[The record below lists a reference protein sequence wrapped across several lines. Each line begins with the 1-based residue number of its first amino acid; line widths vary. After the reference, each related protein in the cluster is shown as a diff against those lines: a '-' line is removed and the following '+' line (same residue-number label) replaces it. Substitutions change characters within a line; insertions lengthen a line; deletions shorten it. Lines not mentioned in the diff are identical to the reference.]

1 MDVGRV
7 GRVGVG
13 GAEAY
18 PRVDDT
24 DLAFGSRDAR
34 GFERGDE
41 ALQRLFF
48 ALLLVRLQPRE
59 ERSAHGGVERQ
70 FLLGAFPAASA
81 LKRGD
86 GLEQGGVLGGGVS
99 LLRPRRRDVDHV
111 VEREERHGRGVASAA
126 RQRAEDGGEREGER
140 ATLRAVGRGLDHL
153 VEDESERGGGG
164 FARGFPDASGSVPP
178 PLPPRGGGDEGE
190 ALVPVF
196 GLRELVHQR
205 PVGGGDVAGGDERR
219 EGHVGAAVEEEPGV
233 SGLDVGAGE
242 ELLDVSHR
250 RGGDRVGEN
259 QVGEELALRAGTRG
273 ARGKRVDRVQEAIR
287 DVAPRDAVAVRERRE
302 PSPETRQFA
311 RHLLRE
317 QSTNARRHLL
327 GYRRARHELGR
338 SHVILEV
345 RVLVH
350 EARQRVRHVP
360 QRGGGRHAEATMP
373 PTKIRRRLF

>member
-1 MDVGRV
+1 MVVSARASGRRRAPWDA
-7 GRVGVG
+7 GLIISSRTNRSAAAAASHAALPTRRVPSPPHSHRAA
-13 GAEAY
+13 AET
-18 PRVDDT
+18 R
-24 DLAFGSRDAR
+24 AR
-34 GFERGDE
+34 RSSQSLVS
-41 ALQRLFF
+41 ASLFIS
-48 ALLLVRLQPRE
+48 ALLAAVMW
-59 ERSAHGGVERQ
+59 
-70 FLLGAFPAASA
+70 PAATSVA
-81 LKRGD
+81 RVTS
-86 GLEQGGVLGGGVS
+86 EPPSRRS
-99 LLRPRRRDVDHV
+99 L
-111 VEREERHGRGVASAA
+111 AC
-126 RQRAEDGGEREGER
+126 
-140 ATLRAVGRGLDHL
+140 RGLT
-153 VEDESERGGGG
+153 SAPERN
-164 FARGFPDASGSVPP
+164 FWTFY
-178 PLPPRGGGDEGE
+178 
-190 ALVPVF
+190 
-196 GLRELVHQR
+196 
-205 PVGGGDVAGGDERR
+205 
-219 EGHVGAAVEEEPGV
+219 
-233 SGLDVGAGE
+233 
-242 ELLDVSHR
+242 R

-350 EARQRVRHVP
+350 EARQHVRHVP